1 MERTKLKLTVILIL
15 AILDA
20 VLLALVL
27 IHDGQSAGYEEGGR
41 TQAVRYLAQNGLTVA
56 EDAVPWESALT
67 PPKSDG
73 VSWEIQT
80 ARSAETLLVD
90 LVRGL
95 DGLDPRPTA
104 IRSIAEEWTTV
115 RQGDRGV
122 LTPTWVLETDAGL
135 LTLDCATG
143 AVSQSEP

>member
-1 MERTKLKLTVILIL
+1 MERRKLKLTVILIL

-27 IHDGQSAGYEEGGR
+27 VQDRQSAAYEETGR

-80 ARSAETLLVD
+80 SRSAETLLVD

-95 DGLDPRPTA
+95 GGLDPRPTE
-104 IRSIAEEWTTV
+104 IRSIAEEWAEI
-115 RQGDRGV
+115 RQADRGV
-122 LTPTWVLETDAGL
+122 LTPTWVLETDVGL

-143 AVSQSEP
+143 AVSRAEP

>member
-27 IHDGQSAGYEEGGR
+27 VQDRQSAGYEEAGR
-41 TQAVRYLAQNGLTVA
+41 AQAVRYLAQNGLTVA

-67 PPKSDG
+67 PPKPDG
-73 VSWEIQT
+73 VSWELRT
-80 ARSAETLLVD
+80 SRGAETLLVD

-95 DGLDPRPTA
+95 DGLEPRPKE
-104 IRSIAEEWTTV
+104 IRSITEEWSEV
-115 RQGDRGV
+115 RQDDRGV
-122 LTPTWVLETDAGL
+122 LTPTWILETDVGL

-143 AVSQSEP
+143 TVSQAGP

>member
-1 MERTKLKLTVILIL
+1 MERRKLKLTVILIL

-27 IHDGQSAGYEEGGR
+27 VQDRQSAVYEETGR

-95 DGLDPRPTA
+95 DDLDPRPTE
-104 IRSIAEEWTTV
+104 IRSIAEEWTEI
-115 RQGDRGV
+115 RQAGRGV

-143 AVSQSEP
+143 AVSRAEP

>member
-1 MERTKLKLTVILIL
+1 MERRKLKLTVILIL

-27 IHDGQSAGYEEGGR
+27 VQDRQSAAYEESGC

-80 ARSAETLLVD
+80 SRSAETLLVD

-95 DGLDPRPTA
+95 DGLDPRPTE
-104 IRSIAEEWTTV
+104 IRSIAEEWTEV

-122 LTPTWVLETDAGL
+122 LTPTWVLETDVGL

-143 AVSQSEP
+143 AVSRAEP